1 MNGNHS
7 NRVSMINEDKS
18 LEPKKST
25 TRDTGLGCDAN
36 VSYQPTWGGIDF
48 STSWN
53 YQYSLNSINDND
65 TYTRNYSFRL
75 EGYVDLPF
83 GLQLR
88 TDGAYSFRNGT
99 NIRKGEDDQMLW
111 NASASWRFLKRKKR
125 NCLLIGRIFSERG
138 KVSAVRL
145 LLMVFMSSVTRK

>member
-125 NCLLIGRIFSERG
+125 NCLLIGRIFSGRG